1 MTYIPSFTSED
12 IENGSYNHHRTLFT
26 HKAQNYV
33 AMMAVVKDQLLPGY
47 SWDQLTGETKEL
59 VRQITNDVLSS
70 VERDLL
76 NP

>member
-1 MTYIPSFTSED
+1 MTYIPSFTSDD
-12 IENGSYNHHRTLFT
+12 IENGSYNHHRCLFT

-33 AMMAVVKDQLLPGY
+33 AMMSVVKDQLFPGY
-47 SWDQLTGETKEL
+47 NWDQLTGDTKE
-59 VRQITNDVLSS
+59 VIRQITNDVLTS